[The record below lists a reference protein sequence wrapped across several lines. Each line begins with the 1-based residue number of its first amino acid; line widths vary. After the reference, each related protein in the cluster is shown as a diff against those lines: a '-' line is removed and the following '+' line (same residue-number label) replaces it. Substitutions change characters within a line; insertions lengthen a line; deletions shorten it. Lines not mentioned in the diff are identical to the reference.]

1 MTDDALLLAE
11 HLTVR
16 FSGITALADVSLA
29 VGQREVVGLIG
40 PNGAGKTTLFNCL
53 SGALRPNE
61 GTVRFGGTAIGGL
74 PTHKRARLGIART
87 FQRIELFSGM
97 TVREHLVVAE
107 RARRRNGAL
116 WKDIFGTGRAD
127 AEERTRVDATL
138 ALLGLTADADRPIEA
153 LSLGRGRL
161 VEVGR
166 ALMTE
171 PRLLLLDEPSSGL
184 DREETRALTETLRA
198 VHQQHGTALLLVEH
212 DIDMVLDLVERIYV
226 LDFGTL
232 IAEGP
237 ADEVLRDSRVRE
249 AYLGEMSITVQA
261 EIPEARTVD
270 EGRAG
275 VGGPEGWSRMSGE
288 TA

>member
-1 MTDDALLLAE
+1 MAVPDPLLVADQI
-11 HLTVR
+11 TVR
-16 FSGITALADVSLA
+16 FAGITALAEVSLS
-29 VGQREVVGLIG
+29 VSEREIVGLIG

-53 SGALRPNE
+53 TGSLRPN
-61 GTVRFGGTAIGGL
+61 GGSIRFGGVSIGGL
-74 PTHKRARLGIART
+74 PTHKRARLGMART

-107 RARRRNGAL
+107 RSRRRNAAL
-116 WKDIFGTGRAD
+116 WKDIVGVGRAD
-127 AEERTRVDATL
+127 AEERERVDATL

-166 ALMTE
+166 ALMTD

-184 DREETRALTETLRA
+184 DRDETRALSETLRA
-198 VHQQHGTALLLVEH
+198 VHQQHGTAMLLVEH

-249 AYLGEMSITVQA
+249 AYLGEMSITGGAGQA
-261 EIPEARTVD
+261 QT
-270 EGRAG
+270 
-275 VGGPEGWSRMSGE
+275 GGPVGAAEG
-288 TA
+288 TP